1 MIEGLGKLLNVKGT
15 FECIKE
21 MVKVAGIREAVSLSI
36 RERLKTNR
44 VGELYKKEVVEQLVR
59 QQLRQGTE
67 EISNL
72 VLSIALQR
80 EDQVVSNSRRLEDM
94 LTKFLEISKAEVRLV
109 TEVTYIR
116 PKYVNKHKNSWL
128 LKL

>member
-1 MIEGLGKLLNVKGT
+1 
-15 FECIKE
+15 
-21 MVKVAGIREAVSLSI
+21 
-36 RERLKTNR
+36 
-44 VGELYKKEVVEQLVR
+44 
-59 QQLRQGTE
+59 
-67 EISNL
+67 L

-116 PKYVNKHKNSWL
+116 PKCNDLVLTRLSEIR
-128 LKL
+128 